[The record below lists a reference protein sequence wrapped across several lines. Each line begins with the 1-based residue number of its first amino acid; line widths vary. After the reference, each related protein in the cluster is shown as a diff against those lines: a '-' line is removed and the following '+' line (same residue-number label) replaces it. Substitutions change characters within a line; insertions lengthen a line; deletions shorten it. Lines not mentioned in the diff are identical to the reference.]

1 MRQALRFIGNC
12 ILAGIFLTWGTAY
25 AQHEDSSGKT
35 LAPYFFIPGGDD
47 GADRLPLKSTH
58 AAVTIA
64 GVIAEVKVD
73 QVYRNEGKIPIE
85 ATYVFPAST
94 RAAVNGLKMTIGER
108 VIEAKIKK
116 RDQARREYEQARSQ
130 GRSATLLEQQRPNVF
145 QMNVANIM
153 PGDEIKVELAYT
165 ELIIPTDKVYEFVYP
180 TVVGPRYSNRP
191 AAGAASNEAW
201 VKNPYLHQGQ
211 APTYDF
217 GITVNINAGMPLS
230 RIASPS
236 HGVKVVYQ
244 GPSSATVT
252 LNPSERRGGNRD
264 YILRYRLDGDKIQT
278 GLLLSQ
284 GEQENHFLLMLQ
296 PPKQVNASAIPARE
310 YIFIVD
316 VSGSMHGFP
325 LDISKR
331 LLKDLISGLKP
342 TDRFNVLLFS
352 GGSAVLAEESL
363 SATQE
368 HISQAIS
375 FIDRQQGGGGTE
387 LLPAMQRAFALKR
400 APKCSR
406 TLVIA
411 TDGYVSVEEETF
423 DLIRKNLGR
432 ANLFAFG
439 IGSSVNRH
447 LIEGMAHV
455 GKGEPFIVT
464 NPEEA
469 SAKAERFQR
478 LIASPML
485 TLVRLEVSGFE
496 AYDIEPENIPD
507 VLSDRP
513 VIIFGKWRGK
523 AKGTL
528 TVSGVTGEG
537 RFRQRMAV
545 DAVKPSPHNDALGY
559 LWARERI
566 ALLADYNL
574 LNADDKRIREVT
586 DLGLRYN
593 LLTAYTS
600 FVAVDSMVRNHGG
613 RQTTVAQPLPLPQG
627 VSDYAVGGAFNCRAM
642 SPVPSMAKEESA
654 LSMDASKPQY
664 APQARE
670 AKNALRLS
678 IAKIT
683 VTPNLTEA
691 ALRTRIQTLLPAI
704 SGCLPENL
712 VAATLEIDLTIKAD
726 GSPGRVSIKSGPRIS
741 QAVRQCIEGI
751 FKQQR
756 YPIPADGKP
765 AVVHMVIT
773 IKK

>member
-1 MRQALRFIGNC
+1 MKQTSRLIGVC
-12 ILAGIFLTWGTAY
+12 IMAGMLLGWGTAF
-25 AQHEDSSGKT
+25 AQSKDSSEKT
-35 LAPYFFIPGGDD
+35 LAPYFFIPGGDE
-47 GADRLPLKSTH
+47 GVDRLPLKSTH
-58 AAVTIA
+58 ALVTIA
-64 GVIAEVKVD
+64 GVIAEVTVT
-73 QVYRNEGKIPIE
+73 QVYRNEGKNPIE

-94 RAAVNGLKMTIGER
+94 RAAVNGLKMTIGAR
-108 VIEAKIKK
+108 VIEAKIRK
-116 RDQARREYEQARSQ
+116 RDQARLEYEQARSRGQ
-130 GRSATLLEQQRPNVF
+130 SATLLEQQRPNVF

-153 PGDEIKVELAYT
+153 PGDEITVELRYT
-165 ELIIPTDKVYEFVYP
+165 ELIIPNDKVYEFIYP

-191 AAGAASNEAW
+191 AAGAGTKEAW

-211 APTYDF
+211 APMYDF

-236 HGVKVVYQ
+236 HGVKVSYR
-244 GPSSATVT
+244 GSSSAVVA
-252 LNPSERRGGNRD
+252 LDPSERQGGNRD

-278 GLLLSQ
+278 GLLLSR
-284 GEQENHFLLMLQ
+284 GEKENHFLLMLQ
-296 PPKQVNASAIPARE
+296 PPKRVSASAIPARE

-331 LLKDLISGLKP
+331 LLKDLISGLRP
-342 TDRFNVLLFS
+342 MDRFNVLLFS

-387 LLPAMQRAFALKR
+387 LLPAMQRALALKQ
-400 APKCSR
+400 AADCSR

-423 DLIRKNLGR
+423 DLIRRNLGQ

-455 GKGEPFIVT
+455 GKGEPFIIT

-469 SAKAERFQR
+469 PDKAERFRR

-485 TLVRLEVSGFE
+485 THIRLTVSGFK
-496 AYDIEPENIPD
+496 AYDIEPQSIPD
-507 VLSDRP
+507 VLSERP
-513 VIIFGKWRGK
+513 VIVFGKWRGE

-537 RFRQRMAV
+537 RFQQSIAV
-545 DAVKPSPHNDALGY
+545 DTVKPSPQNDALRY

-566 ALLADYNL
+566 ALLSDYNL
-574 LNADDKRIREVT
+574 LEANDKRIKEVT
-586 DLGLRYN
+586 ELGLTYN

-600 FVAVDSMVRNHGG
+600 FVAVDTQIRNQGG
-613 RQTTVAQPLPLPQG
+613 KQTSVAQPLPLPQG
-627 VSDYAVGGAFNCRAM
+627 VSDYAVGGAQMCRAM
-642 SPVPSMAKEESA
+642 SPAPSMAKEEA
-654 LSMDASKPQY
+654 GFNMDISKPQ
-664 APQARE
+664 ATPQAQE
-670 AKNALRLS
+670 VKGALRLS
-678 IAKIT
+678 ILKLT
-683 VTPNLTEA
+683 VPPNLTETA
-691 ALRTRIQTLLPAI
+691 VRARVQTILPAL
-704 SGCLPENL
+704 SGCLPHNL
-712 VAATLEIDLTIKAD
+712 ASGTLEISLTIKSD
-726 GSPGRVSIKSGPRIS
+726 GSLSMVSIKSGTRIS
-741 QAVRQCIEGI
+741 RALRQCLEQV

-765 AVVHMVIT
+765 ATARVILSVMR
-773 IKK
+773 